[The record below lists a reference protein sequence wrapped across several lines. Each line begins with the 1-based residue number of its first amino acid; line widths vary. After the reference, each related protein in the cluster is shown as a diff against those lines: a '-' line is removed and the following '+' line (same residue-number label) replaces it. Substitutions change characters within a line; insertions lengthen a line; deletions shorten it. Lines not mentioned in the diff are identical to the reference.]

1 MAITAGATT
10 VMKLIPTPSIIRL
23 MSIMPVLVLRA
34 PIDAPTMTEPTASKP
49 VILYPSFWKS
59 IHQKRQN
66 RRYFE
71 LIERRC
77 HAGSEKDKHGEP
89 SGPIMGILHHSSG
102 LLCPFTTKAMEKA
115 ILGPQ
120 GVKVKK

>member
-49 VILYPSFWKS
+49 VILYPSFWKMNPAGMARMSPVKAKTDIRRPTLPTDRPKAS
-59 IHQKRQN
+59 I
-66 RRYFE
+66 RRGKTGGT
-71 LIERRC
+71 LN
-77 HAGSEKDKHGEP
+77 
-89 SGPIMGILHHSSG
+89 
-102 LLCPFTTKAMEKA
+102 
-115 ILGPQ
+115 
-120 GVKVKK
+120 